1 MEQVET
7 SKGNGKARSLGRQG
21 KDKQEAVLK
30 STVLKER
37 MSQLVKLKTAAD
49 EASQNLNDAIK
60 AAAEKSG
67 FLASVVRKVVVAKAG
82 EDFEGKHREVE
93 QLQLAFDAVE

>member
-7 SKGNGKARSLGRQG
+7 SKGNGKQPRGRQG
-21 KDKQEAVLK
+21 ADKQEAVLK

-82 EDFEGKHREVE
+82 EDFDGKKREVE
-93 QLQLAFDAVE
+93 QLEIAFEAVE